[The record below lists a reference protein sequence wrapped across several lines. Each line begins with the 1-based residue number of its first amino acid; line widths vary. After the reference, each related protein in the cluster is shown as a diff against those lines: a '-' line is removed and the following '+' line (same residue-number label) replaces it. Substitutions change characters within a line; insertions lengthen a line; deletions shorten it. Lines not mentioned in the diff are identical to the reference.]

1 MNLQQV
7 LQRADVW
14 RGSHAPATHAIAS
27 GFPALDPL
35 LPGGGWPR
43 GAITEIVLP
52 HDGIGEL
59 RLLLP
64 ALARLSRGNHWIAF
78 IAPPYI
84 PYAPAL
90 AATGVELSR
99 VLLVHPR
106 TPAGS
111 MSRISEPTPPL
122 PSGEGWGEGSRS
134 WRADCWW
141 AIESSL
147 RAGACAA
154 ALAWI
159 GDVDAAHV
167 RRWQLAA
174 ETGGTCGI
182 LFQRQPIPDSSAALR
197 LQLASA
203 GTDALTIDV
212 LKRRGGWPVGP
223 VRVELDHVL
232 AMRASAPPPARDI
245 SPRHVR

>member
-1 MNLQQV
+1 MNLEQV
-7 LQRADVW
+7 LQRPDVW
-14 RGSHAPATHAIAS
+14 RGNHAPATDAIAS
-27 GFPALDPL
+27 GFPTLDPL

-43 GAITEIVLP
+43 GAVTEIALP

-64 ALARLSRGNHWIAF
+64 ALARLSRNDRRGDRHGDRWIAF

-90 AATGVELSR
+90 AAAGVELSR

-106 TPAGS
+106 T
-111 MSRISEPTPPL
+111 L
-122 PSGEGWGEGSRS
+122 PDHR
-134 WRADCWW
+134 W

-159 GDVDAAHV
+159 EDVDAAHV

-174 ETGGTCGI
+174 EAGGTCGI

-203 GTDALTIDV
+203 GADALTIRI

-223 VRVELDHVL
+223 VRVELDHAL
-232 AMRASAPPPARDI
+232 AMRASAPPFARDL
-245 SPRHVR
+245 SPRRAR

>member
-1 MNLQQV
+1 MNLEQV
-7 LQRADVW
+7 LQRPDVW
-14 RGSHAPATHAIAS
+14 RGSHAPATQVIAS

-35 LPGGGWPR
+35 LPGGGWPH
-43 GAITEIVLP
+43 GAITEIALP

-64 ALARLSRGNHWIAF
+64 ALARLSRSDSWIAF
-78 IAPPYI
+78 IAPLYI

-90 AATGVELSR
+90 AAAGVELSR
-99 VLLVHPR
+99 VLLVHPH
-106 TPAGS
+106 TPADH
-111 MSRISEPTPPL
+111 R
-122 PSGEGWGEGSRS
+122 
-134 WRADCWW
+134 W

-174 ETGGTCGI
+174 EAGGTCGI
-182 LFQRQPIPDSSAALR
+182 LFQRQPISGSSAALR

-203 GTDALTIDV
+203 GTDALTIHV
-212 LKRRGGWPVGP
+212 LKRRGGWPIGP
-223 VRVELDHVL
+223 VRVELDHALV
-232 AMRASAPPPARDI
+232 MRASAPPFARDL
-245 SPRHVR
+245 SPRRAR